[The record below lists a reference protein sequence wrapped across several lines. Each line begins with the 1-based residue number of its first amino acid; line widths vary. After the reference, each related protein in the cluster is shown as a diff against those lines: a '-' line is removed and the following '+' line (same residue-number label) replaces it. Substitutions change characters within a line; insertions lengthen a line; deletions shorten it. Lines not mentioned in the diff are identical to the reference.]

1 MADALDRLFDTLEPK
16 ARRNINRAIKR
27 VGSKVTTGMITE
39 SVRRGRVS
47 SRLSA
52 ALNTLPDELRAS
64 VGPIIDTA
72 VAQGGA
78 ASLRTIK
85 AGVRFD
91 ITNPLATK
99 AAGTITANLV
109 KQVTVE
115 TKKSLRTVIQ
125 QAFRDRL
132 PPAATARRIKPL
144 IGLTSRQAVAVR
156 NFRSRLASLGLDEKL
171 VTKRAARYAEKL
183 LRQRAFLIA
192 RTETIRAL
200 SAGQQAAWRTA
211 RNAGRIPKTSLQR
224 WSVVGD
230 DRLCPICIALSGV
243 KRKIGQQFP
252 GGISHPP
259 AHPACVI
266 GPTAVWSR
274 GLPKAVTNRVYQGDI
289 YVIQAA
295 ALSPLTITPNHPV
308 LTRRGWVSPH
318 SLVPGDQ
325 IACDARWGERH
336 TALIDGDEDHVP
348 SRIEQVSRA
357 VAESLTMA
365 SVEVPTAGEDFHG
378 DGIEGQV
385 SVVRTDSAL
394 RRHASV
400 ERDEMGSDVDFVL
413 AGVGEGAFD
422 SFGDLH
428 AMGDRLG
435 RSERGGVSGGDL
447 AGPLCRRHAAP
458 LDEFSV
464 SASANGNLL
473 LDEAKPDDLPTNA
486 ESVGQSLFRDAGSV
500 VFRDLIHVERYSVHG
515 VPVYNLETNEG
526 SYVAEGHIIH
536 NCRCTLVLE
545 TRKRRRA

>member
-1 MADALDRLFDTLEPK
+1 MADPLDRLFDNLEPK
-16 ARRNINRAIKR
+16 ARRQINRAITR
-27 VGSKVTTGMITE
+27 VGSKVTTAMITE

-47 SRLSA
+47 KRLSE
-52 ALNTLPDELRAS
+52 ALNTLPDELRIA
-64 VGPIIDTA
+64 VGPVIETA
-72 VAQGGA
+72 VAQAGA
-78 ASLRTIK
+78 VSLRRIV

-91 ITNPLATK
+91 ITNPLATE
-99 AAGTITANLV
+99 AAGTITADLV
-109 KQVTVE
+109 RQVSRE
-115 TKKSLRTVIQ
+115 TKKSLRVVLQ
-125 QAFRDRL
+125 QAFEDRL

-144 IGLTSRQAVAVR
+144 IGLHSRQAQAVR
-156 NFRSRLASLGLDEKL
+156 NFRARLVASGLKADL
-171 VTKRAARYAEKL
+171 VDKRAARYAAKL
-183 LRQRAFLIA
+183 LRQRSFLIA

-266 GPTAVWSR
+266 GSTEVWSR
-274 GLPKAVTNRVYQGDI
+274 GLPRAVTNRVYQGDI

-295 ALSPLTITPNHPV
+295 GLSPLTITPNHPV
-308 LTRRGWVSPH
+308 LTRRGWVS
-318 SLVPGDQ
+318 SNGLVPGDQ
-325 IACDARWGERH
+325 IACDHRWGERH
-336 TALIDGDEDHVP
+336 TALVNSDEDHMP
-348 SRIEQVSRA
+348 ASIEQVSRA
-357 VAESLTMA
+357 AAESLTMA
-365 SVEVPTAGEDFHG
+365 SVEVPTTGEDFHG
-378 DGIEGQV
+378 DGVEGQV
-385 SVVRTDSAL
+385 SVVRTDRAL

-413 AGVGEGAFD
+413 AGVGERAFD
-422 SFGDLH
+422 SLGDLH
-428 AMGDRLG
+428 AVGDSLG
-435 RSERGGVSGGDL
+435 RAERGGMSGGDL
-447 AGPLCRRHAAP
+447 PGALCRRHAAP

-473 LDEAKPDDLPTNA
+473 LDEAKPDDLPTDA
-486 ESVGQSLFRDAGSV
+486 ESVSQRLFRDSGSV

-545 TRKRRRA
+545 TRRRRV